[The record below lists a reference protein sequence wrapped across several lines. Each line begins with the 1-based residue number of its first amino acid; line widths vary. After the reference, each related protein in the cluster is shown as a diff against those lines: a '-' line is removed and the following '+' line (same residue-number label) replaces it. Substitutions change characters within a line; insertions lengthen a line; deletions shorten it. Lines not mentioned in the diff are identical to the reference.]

1 MAPKH
6 SPLPL
11 APPPP
16 ASTDPQP
23 GAARPG
29 ATVMAASRPSID
41 LDEDIAA
48 LLERARVSAPVS
60 GKVVPQLLALDVGN
74 VAALLEAVAEDGLE
88 GLGLGKTVQRQLCR
102 CLPALNSC
110 DAAEAVLS
118 SFASLSLVEPQLG
131 AATGA
136 QAGSSAMAGGDG
148 AAGERAGGG
157 GGTDAAEGAAHAAD
171 GHATAAS
178 GPRGGDGARSAGEE
192 HGGGAAAGGEGR
204 GGARP
209 KEADSGACSAQAAEG
224 GTGGGAPGAYMD
236 PVAPALPASGDG
248 TIAAAGG
255 EEVEGAAAAAEAGR
269 RAPETLIVADPS
281 ATRHTDTGHSSQPLA
296 ASAGASDSTYSG
308 ADAEEAVAGGGS
320 GAAEASAAAT
330 AEEDKRVRALR
341 IALQHKT
348 QMPVTDEEARAIL
361 QARGGRETP
370 VTEEEARVIFRA
382 RGDVGRGRATFQ
394 ARARGR
400 GGRATASPALASK
413 GGEKLSRR
421 GKKAVAKEAGEV
433 VSREEGEA
441 IYRASL
447 ESLLASTGWTPRAAE
462 EMAREEQRAHVRQM
476 RWAREHGRGE
486 PVRCFDAEEY
496 DEGDDAFDALFDGG
510 SGYGWDSSSGGG
522 AFF

>member
-1 MAPKH
+1 
-6 SPLPL
+6 
-11 APPPP
+11 
-16 ASTDPQP
+16 
-23 GAARPG
+23 
-29 ATVMAASRPSID
+29 MAASRPSID

-60 GKVVPQLLALDVGN
+60 GKVVPLLLALDVGN

-110 DAAEAVLS
+110 DAAEAALS
-118 SFASLSLVEPQLG
+118 SFASLSL
-131 AATGA
+131 
-136 QAGSSAMAGGDG
+136 
-148 AAGERAGGG
+148 
-157 GGTDAAEGAAHAAD
+157 
-171 GHATAAS
+171 
-178 GPRGGDGARSAGEE
+178 
-192 HGGGAAAGGEGR
+192 
-204 GGARP
+204 
-209 KEADSGACSAQAAEG
+209 AAEG

-255 EEVEGAAAAAEAGR
+255 EEEVEGVAAAAEAGR
-269 RAPETLIVADPS
+269 RAPETLVVA
-281 ATRHTDTGHSSQPLA
+281 
-296 ASAGASDSTYSG
+296 ASDSTYSG

-341 IALQHKT
+341 MALQHKT

-370 VTEEEARVIFRA
+370 VTEEEAR
-382 RGDVGRGRATFQ
+382 
-394 ARARGR
+394 
-400 GGRATASPALASK
+400 

-441 IYRASL
+441 IYRATL

-462 EMAREEQRAHVRQM
+462 ERAREEQRAH
-476 RWAREHGRGE
+476 
-486 PVRCFDAEEY
+486 Y
-496 DEGDDAFDALFDGG
+496 EGDDAFDALFDGG
-510 SGYGWDSSSGGG
+510 SGYGWDSPSGGG

>member
-1 MAPKH
+1 
-6 SPLPL
+6 
-11 APPPP
+11 
-16 ASTDPQP
+16 
-23 GAARPG
+23 
-29 ATVMAASRPSID
+29 MAASPAID
-41 LDEDIAA
+41 LGEPLAA
-48 LLERARVSAPVS
+48 LFKRARVADSLYRRYEGRLAELGV
-60 GKVVPQLLALDVGN
+60 GDAGDLLEEVAEKGIGSLDIHDRQ
-74 VAALLEAVAEDGLE
+74 AEKLRRALLGRR
-88 GLGLGKTVQRQLCR
+88 GWG
-102 CLPALNSC
+102 
-110 DAAEAVLS
+110 DAAAVL
-118 SFASLSLVEPQLG
+118 ASLSGLSLG
-131 AATGA
+131 DTP
-136 QAGSSAMAGGDG
+136 AGV
-148 AAGERAGGG
+148 AAG
-157 GGTDAAEGAAHAAD
+157 DQAA
-171 GHATAAS
+171 
-178 GPRGGDGARSAGEE
+178 
-192 HGGGAAAGGEGR
+192 GGGAAAGGEGR

-209 KEADSGACSAQAAEG
+209 EEADGGACDAQAAEG
-224 GTGGGAPGAYMD
+224 GSGGGTEGSSLD
-236 PVAPALPASGDG
+236 PLEPALPESGDG

-255 EEVEGAAAAAEAGR
+255 EEEVEGAAAAAEAGR
-269 RAPETLIVADPS
+269 RAPENLIVADPS

-296 ASAGASDSTYSG
+296 ASAGASDSSTYSG

-320 GAAEASAAAT
+320 GAAEASAAAA

-341 IALQHKT
+341 IALQHRT

-382 RGDVGRGRATFQ
+382 RGDAGRGRATFQ

-433 VSREEGEA
+433 ESREEGEA
-441 IYRASL
+441 IYRATL

-462 EMAREEQRAHVRQM
+462 EMAREQQRAHVRQM

-510 SGYGWDSSSGGG
+510 SGYGWDSPSGGG

>member
-1 MAPKH
+1 MAPID

-11 APPPP
+11 APPPA

-48 LLERARVSAPVS
+48 LLERARVSALVS
-60 GKVVPQLLALDVGN
+60 GKVVPQLLAQDVGN

-110 DAAEAVLS
+110 DAAEAALS
-118 SFASLSLVEPQLG
+118 SFASLSLVEPPLG

-136 QAGSSAMAGGDG
+136 QAGSSAMA
-148 AAGERAGGG
+148 
-157 GGTDAAEGAAHAAD
+157 
-171 GHATAAS
+171 
-178 GPRGGDGARSAGEE
+178 PRG
-192 HGGGAAAGGEGR
+192 
-204 GGARP
+204 P
-209 KEADSGACSAQAAEG
+209 IW
-224 GTGGGAPGAYMD
+224 TPW
-236 PVAPALPASGDG
+236 VAPALPASGDG

-255 EEVEGAAAAAEAGR
+255 EEEVEGVAAAAEAGR

-382 RGDVGRGRATFQ
+382 RGDAGRGRATFQ

-413 GGEKLSRR
+413 GGEELSRR
-421 GKKAVAKEAGEV
+421 GKKAVAKEAGEA

-441 IYRASL
+441 IYRATL

-510 SGYGWDSSSGGG
+510 SGYGWDSPSGGG

>member
-1 MAPKH
+1 MAKWVA
-6 SPLPL
+6 SPDFLNSGSAPSMSLLYDSKRSHAKRHL
-11 APPPP
+11 AKRSR
-16 ASTDPQP
+16 ARSLLALT
-23 GAARPG
+23 ATSERRTTARPRG
-29 ATVMAASRPSID
+29 RPGTTVMAASRPTIAP
-41 LDEDIAA
+41 DEDIAA
-48 LLERARVSAPVS
+48 LLERAQVSAPIS
-60 GKVVPQLLALDVGN
+60 DKVVPQLLAQDVGS
-74 VAALLEAVAEDGLE
+74 VAALLE
-88 GLGLGKTVQRQLCR
+88 
-102 CLPALNSC
+102 
-110 DAAEAVLS
+110 
-118 SFASLSLVEPQLG
+118 
-131 AATGA
+131 
-136 QAGSSAMAGGDG
+136 AGSSAMAGGDG

-157 GGTDAAEGAAHAAD
+157 VGTGAAEGAVHAAL
-171 GHATAAS
+171 HAIAAAGLS
-178 GPRGGDGARSAGEE
+178 GPRGGDGTRSASEE

-209 KEADSGACSAQAAEG
+209 KEAEG

-255 EEVEGAAAAAEAGR
+255 EEEVEGVAAAAEAGR

-296 ASAGASDSTYSG
+296 ASAGASDSSTYSG

-320 GAAEASAAAT
+320 GAAEASAAAA

-382 RGDVGRGRATFQ
+382 RGDAGRGRATFQ

-413 GGEKLSRR
+413 GGEELSRR
-421 GKKAVAKEAGEV
+421 GKKAVAKEAGEA

-441 IYRASL
+441 IYRATL

-510 SGYGWDSSSGGG
+510 SGYGWDSPSGGG

>member
-1 MAPKH
+1 
-6 SPLPL
+6 
-11 APPPP
+11 
-16 ASTDPQP
+16 
-23 GAARPG
+23 
-29 ATVMAASRPSID
+29 MAASRPSID

-48 LLERARVSAPVS
+48 LLERARVSALVS
-60 GKVVPQLLALDVGN
+60 GKVVPQLLAQDVGN

-110 DAAEAVLS
+110 DAAEAALS
-118 SFASLSLVEPQLG
+118 SFAFASLSLVEPPLG

-171 GHATAAS
+171 GHATAAAGFS
-178 GPRGGDGARSAGEE
+178 GPRGGDGTRSAGEE

-224 GTGGGAPGAYMD
+224 GAGGGAPGAYMD

-255 EEVEGAAAAAEAGR
+255 EEEVEGVAAAAEAGR

-296 ASAGASDSTYSG
+296 ASAGASDSSTYSG

-320 GAAEASAAAT
+320 GAAEASAAAA

-382 RGDVGRGRATFQ
+382 RGDAGRGRATFQ

-413 GGEKLSRR
+413 GGEELSRR
-421 GKKAVAKEAGEV
+421 GKKAVAKEAGEA

-441 IYRASL
+441 IYRATL

-510 SGYGWDSSSGGG
+510 SGYGWDSPSGGG

>member
-1 MAPKH
+1 M
-6 SPLPL
+6 
-11 APPPP
+11 
-16 ASTDPQP
+16 
-23 GAARPG
+23 
-29 ATVMAASRPSID
+29 
-41 LDEDIAA
+41 
-48 LLERARVSAPVS
+48 
-60 GKVVPQLLALDVGN
+60 
-74 VAALLEAVAEDGLE
+74 
-88 GLGLGKTVQRQLCR
+88 
-102 CLPALNSC
+102 
-110 DAAEAVLS
+110 
-118 SFASLSLVEPQLG
+118 
-131 AATGA
+131 
-136 QAGSSAMAGGDG
+136 
-148 AAGERAGGG
+148 
-157 GGTDAAEGAAHAAD
+157 
-171 GHATAAS
+171 
-178 GPRGGDGARSAGEE
+178 
-192 HGGGAAAGGEGR
+192 
-204 GGARP
+204 
-209 KEADSGACSAQAAEG
+209 
-224 GTGGGAPGAYMD
+224 
-236 PVAPALPASGDG
+236 
-248 TIAAAGG
+248 
-255 EEVEGAAAAAEAGR
+255 EGAAAAAEAGR
-269 RAPETLIVADPS
+269 RAPKTLIVADPS

-296 ASAGASDSTYSG
+296 ASAGASDSSTYSG

-370 VTEEEARVIFRA
+370 VTEEEARAILRA
-382 RGDVGRGRATFQ
+382 RGDVGHGRATFQ

-441 IYRASL
+441 IYRATL

-510 SGYGWDSSSGGG
+510 SGYGWDSPSGGG

>member
-1 MAPKH
+1 M
-6 SPLPL
+6 
-11 APPPP
+11 
-16 ASTDPQP
+16 
-23 GAARPG
+23 
-29 ATVMAASRPSID
+29 
-41 LDEDIAA
+41 
-48 LLERARVSAPVS
+48 
-60 GKVVPQLLALDVGN
+60 
-74 VAALLEAVAEDGLE
+74 
-88 GLGLGKTVQRQLCR
+88 
-102 CLPALNSC
+102 
-110 DAAEAVLS
+110 
-118 SFASLSLVEPQLG
+118 
-131 AATGA
+131 
-136 QAGSSAMAGGDG
+136 
-148 AAGERAGGG
+148 
-157 GGTDAAEGAAHAAD
+157 
-171 GHATAAS
+171 
-178 GPRGGDGARSAGEE
+178 
-192 HGGGAAAGGEGR
+192 
-204 GGARP
+204 
-209 KEADSGACSAQAAEG
+209 
-224 GTGGGAPGAYMD
+224 
-236 PVAPALPASGDG
+236 
-248 TIAAAGG
+248 
-255 EEVEGAAAAAEAGR
+255 
-269 RAPETLIVADPS
+269 
-281 ATRHTDTGHSSQPLA
+281 
-296 ASAGASDSTYSG
+296 
-308 ADAEEAVAGGGS
+308 AGGGS

-413 GGEKLSRR
+413 GGEELSRR

-441 IYRASL
+441 IYRATL

-510 SGYGWDSSSGGG
+510 SGYGWDSPSGGG

>member
-1 MAPKH
+1 
-6 SPLPL
+6 
-11 APPPP
+11 
-16 ASTDPQP
+16 
-23 GAARPG
+23 
-29 ATVMAASRPSID
+29 
-41 LDEDIAA
+41 
-48 LLERARVSAPVS
+48 
-60 GKVVPQLLALDVGN
+60 
-74 VAALLEAVAEDGLE
+74 
-88 GLGLGKTVQRQLCR
+88 
-102 CLPALNSC
+102 
-110 DAAEAVLS
+110 
-118 SFASLSLVEPQLG
+118 
-131 AATGA
+131 
-136 QAGSSAMAGGDG
+136 
-148 AAGERAGGG
+148 
-157 GGTDAAEGAAHAAD
+157 
-171 GHATAAS
+171 
-178 GPRGGDGARSAGEE
+178 
-192 HGGGAAAGGEGR
+192 
-204 GGARP
+204 
-209 KEADSGACSAQAAEG
+209 
-224 GTGGGAPGAYMD
+224 MD

-255 EEVEGAAAAAEAGR
+255 EEEVEGAAAAAEAGR
-269 RAPETLIVADPS
+269 RAPKTLIVADPS

-341 IALQHKT
+341 IALQHRT

-370 VTEEEARVIFRA
+370 VTEEEARVILRA
-382 RGDVGRGRATFQ
+382 RGDVGHGRATFQ

-441 IYRASL
+441 IYRATL

-510 SGYGWDSSSGGG
+510 SGYGWDSPSGGG

>member
-1 MAPKH
+1 MVLLASALAAAAVRTLPRVPRVPQTGMRLPQAAPAAELGVAPLARSTAAGPRLAARAAAARAPK
-6 SPLPL
+6 
-11 APPPP
+11 
-16 ASTDPQP
+16 
-23 GAARPG
+23 R
-29 ATVMAASRPSID
+29 R
-41 LDEDIAA
+41 
-48 LLERARVSAPVS
+48 
-60 GKVVPQLLALDVGN
+60 
-74 VAALLEAVAEDGLE
+74 
-88 GLGLGKTVQRQLCR
+88 
-102 CLPALNSC
+102 
-110 DAAEAVLS
+110 
-118 SFASLSLVEPQLG
+118 
-131 AATGA
+131 
-136 QAGSSAMAGGDG
+136 
-148 AAGERAGGG
+148 
-157 GGTDAAEGAAHAAD
+157 
-171 GHATAAS
+171 TAAPAVRRPRKAEPEAA
-178 GPRGGDGARSAGEE
+178 PRG
-192 HGGGAAAGGEGR
+192 
-204 GGARP
+204 P
-209 KEADSGACSAQAAEG
+209 IW
-224 GTGGGAPGAYMD
+224 TPW
-236 PVAPALPASGDG
+236 VAPALPASGDG

-255 EEVEGAAAAAEAGR
+255 EEEVEGAAAAAEAGR

-341 IALQHKT
+341 IALQHRT

-370 VTEEEARVIFRA
+370 VTEEEARVILRA
-382 RGDVGRGRATFQ
+382 RGDVGHGRATFQ

-441 IYRASL
+441 IYRATL

-510 SGYGWDSSSGGG
+510 SGYGWDSPSGGG

>member
-1 MAPKH
+1 MVLLAGALAAAAVRTLPRVPRVPQTGMRLPQAAPAAELGVAPLARSTAAGPRLAARAAAARAPK
-6 SPLPL
+6 
-11 APPPP
+11 
-16 ASTDPQP
+16 
-23 GAARPG
+23 R
-29 ATVMAASRPSID
+29 R
-41 LDEDIAA
+41 
-48 LLERARVSAPVS
+48 
-60 GKVVPQLLALDVGN
+60 
-74 VAALLEAVAEDGLE
+74 
-88 GLGLGKTVQRQLCR
+88 
-102 CLPALNSC
+102 
-110 DAAEAVLS
+110 
-118 SFASLSLVEPQLG
+118 
-131 AATGA
+131 
-136 QAGSSAMAGGDG
+136 
-148 AAGERAGGG
+148 
-157 GGTDAAEGAAHAAD
+157 
-171 GHATAAS
+171 TAAPAVRRPRKAEPEAAPRGPIWTPWRPRCRLAAMGRS
-178 GPRGGDGARSAGEE
+178 PPRGGEE
-192 HGGGAAAGGEGR
+192 EG
-204 GGARP
+204 
-209 KEADSGACSAQAAEG
+209 K
-224 GTGGGAPGAYMD
+224 
-236 PVAPALPASGDG
+236 
-248 TIAAAGG
+248 
-255 EEVEGAAAAAEAGR
+255 GAAAAAEAGR
-269 RAPETLIVADPS
+269 RAPKTLIVADPS

-296 ASAGASDSTYSG
+296 ASAGASDSSTYSG

-341 IALQHKT
+341 IALQHRT

-370 VTEEEARVIFRA
+370 VTEEEARVILRA
-382 RGDVGRGRATFQ
+382 RGDVGHGRATFQ

-441 IYRASL
+441 IYRATL

-510 SGYGWDSSSGGG
+510 SGYGWDSPSGGG

>member
-1 MAPKH
+1 
-6 SPLPL
+6 
-11 APPPP
+11 
-16 ASTDPQP
+16 
-23 GAARPG
+23 
-29 ATVMAASRPSID
+29 MAASPAID
-41 LDEDIAA
+41 LGEPLAA
-48 LLERARVSAPVS
+48 LFKRARVADSLYRRYEGRLAELGV
-60 GKVVPQLLALDVGN
+60 GDAGDLLEEVAEKGIGSLDIHDRQ
-74 VAALLEAVAEDGLE
+74 AEKLRQALLGRR
-88 GLGLGKTVQRQLCR
+88 GWG
-102 CLPALNSC
+102 
-110 DAAEAVLS
+110 DAAAVL
-118 SFASLSLVEPQLG
+118 ASLSGLSLG
-131 AATGA
+131 DTP
-136 QAGSSAMAGGDG
+136 AGV
-148 AAGERAGGG
+148 AAG
-157 GGTDAAEGAAHAAD
+157 DQAA
-171 GHATAAS
+171 
-178 GPRGGDGARSAGEE
+178 
-192 HGGGAAAGGEGR
+192 GGGAAAGGEGR

-209 KEADSGACSAQAAEG
+209 QEADGGACDAQAAEG
-224 GTGGGAPGAYMD
+224 GSGGGTEGSSLD
-236 PVAPALPASGDG
+236 PLEPALPESGDG

-255 EEVEGAAAAAEAGR
+255 EEEVEGAAAAAEAGR
-269 RAPETLIVADPS
+269 RAPKTLIVADPS

-341 IALQHKT
+341 IALQHRT

-382 RGDVGRGRATFQ
+382 RGDAGRGRATFQ

-441 IYRASL
+441 IYRATL

-510 SGYGWDSSSGGG
+510 SGYGWDSPSGGG

>member
-1 MAPKH
+1 
-6 SPLPL
+6 
-11 APPPP
+11 
-16 ASTDPQP
+16 
-23 GAARPG
+23 
-29 ATVMAASRPSID
+29 MAASRPSID

-48 LLERARVSAPVS
+48 LLERARVSALVS
-60 GKVVPQLLALDVGN
+60 GKVVPQLLAQDVGN

-110 DAAEAVLS
+110 DAAEAALS
-118 SFASLSLVEPQLG
+118 SFASLSLVEPPLG

-157 GGTDAAEGAAHAAD
+157 GGTDAAEGAARAAD
-171 GHATAAS
+171 GHAIAAS
-178 GPRGGDGARSAGEE
+178 GPRGGAGSGSAGEE

-255 EEVEGAAAAAEAGR
+255 EEEVEGAAAAAEAGR
-269 RAPETLIVADPS
+269 RAPETLIVAGPS

-341 IALQHKT
+341 IALQHRT

-370 VTEEEARVIFRA
+370 VTEEEARVILRA
-382 RGDVGRGRATFQ
+382 RGDVGHGRATFQ

-441 IYRASL
+441 IYRATL

-510 SGYGWDSSSGGG
+510 SGYGWDSPSGGG